1 MYFWVARMIVAGY
14 EYVGNFPF
22 KNVYYTGIVRDK
34 QGRKMSKSLGNSPD
48 PIELMQQFGADGVRV
63 GMLLS
68 SPAGNDLPFDES
80 LCEQG
85 RNFANKIWNAFRLVK
100 SWEEKIDASL
110 EQPESSAIAVKWMNN
125 RFEQVLAEMEDGYD
139 KFRISEVLM
148 QTYKLIWDDFCAWY
162 LEMAKP
168 SYGKGIDSKTYNDTL
183 DIFQNLLK
191 VLHPFMPFLTEEMWQ
206 HMESWKSESEMICT
220 ANWPA
225 AKTFDA
231 NIQKDFEEFEQLV
244 TEVRNVRKKQNLPN
258 KEALVVS
265 FMKTANRNSSFDAAF
280 KHLCN
285 ISELNE
291 VSEKMNPSFSFM
303 VNGVEYFIPYTAS
316 VDVEA
321 EQAKM
326 KEELAYLE
334 GFLKS
339 VEAKLSNERF
349 VQNAPAA
356 VLEGERKKQSDAL
369 SKIAAIKE
377 QLG

>member
-1 MYFWVARMIVAGY
+1 
-14 EYVGNFPF
+14 
-22 KNVYYTGIVRDK
+22 
-34 QGRKMSKSLGNSPD
+34 
-48 PIELMQQFGADGVRV
+48 
-63 GMLLS
+63 MLLS

-100 SWEEKIDASL
+100 SWEEKIDSSL
-110 EQPESSAIAVKWMNN
+110 AQPESSAIAVKWMNN
-125 RFEQVLAEMEDGYD
+125 RFEQVLAEMEDCYD

-206 HMESWKSESEMICT
+206 HMSEWKSESEMICIS
-220 ANWPA
+220 NWPA
-225 AKTFDA
+225 AKSFDA
-231 NIQKDFEEFEQLV
+231 NLQKEFEEFEQLV
-244 TEVRNVRKKQNLPN
+244 TEVRNIRKKQNLPN

-291 VSEKMNPSFSFM
+291 VTEKMSPSFSFM

-356 VLEGERKKQSDAL
+356 VLEAERKKQSDAL

>member
-1 MYFWVARMIVAGY
+1 
-14 EYVGNFPF
+14 
-22 KNVYYTGIVRDK
+22 
-34 QGRKMSKSLGNSPD
+34 LGNSPD

-125 RFEQVLAEMEDGYD
+125 RFEQVLADMEDGYD

-206 HMESWKSESEMICT
+206 HMESWQTESEMICIAYWPT
-220 ANWPA
+220 A
-225 AKTFDA
+225 KSFDT
-231 NIQKDFEEFEQLV
+231 NIQKEFEEFEQLV

-265 FMKTANRNSSFDAAF
+265 FMKTENRNASFDAAF
-280 KHLCN
+280 THLCN

-291 VSEKMNPSFSFM
+291 VSEKMNPSFNFM

-321 EQAKM
+321 EQEKM

-339 VEAKLSNERF
+339 VEAKLTNERF
-349 VQNAPAA
+349 VNNAPAA
-356 VLEGERKKQSDAL
+356 VLDGERKKQSDAL

>member
-1 MYFWVARMIVAGY
+1 
-14 EYVGNFPF
+14 
-22 KNVYYTGIVRDK
+22 
-34 QGRKMSKSLGNSPD
+34 
-48 PIELMQQFGADGVRV
+48 
-63 GMLLS
+63 
-68 SPAGNDLPFDES
+68 
-80 LCEQG
+80 
-85 RNFANKIWNAFRLVK
+85 
-100 SWEEKIDASL
+100 
-110 EQPESSAIAVKWMNN
+110 
-125 RFEQVLAEMEDGYD
+125 
-139 KFRISEVLM
+139 
-148 QTYKLIWDDFCAWY
+148 
-162 LEMAKP
+162 
-168 SYGKGIDSKTYNDTL
+168 
-183 DIFQNLLK
+183 
-191 VLHPFMPFLTEEMWQ
+191 MWQ
-206 HMESWKSESEMICT
+206 HMDSWKSESEMICIS
-220 ANWPA
+220 NWPA
-225 AKTFDA
+225 AKSFEP

-280 KHLCN
+280 SHLCN

-349 VQNAPAA
+349 VNNAPAA